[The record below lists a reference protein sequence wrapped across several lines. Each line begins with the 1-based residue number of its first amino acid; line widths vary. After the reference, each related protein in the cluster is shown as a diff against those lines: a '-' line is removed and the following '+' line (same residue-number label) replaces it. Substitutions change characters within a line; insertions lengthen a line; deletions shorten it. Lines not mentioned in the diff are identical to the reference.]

1 MWVWVEEE
9 RDIRILVHIGA
20 NIGAYWYILV
30 FDKDEDALKVVL
42 VWVWVEERDIR
53 RATESRYT
61 R

>member
-30 FDKDEDALKVVL
+30 FDKDEDALMVGIGVG
-42 VWVWVEERDIR
+42 EGGGER
-53 RATESRYT
+53 Y
-61 R
+61 